1 MKKNKRTKTN
11 PKISKAL
18 KARHKAASQE
28 KIATDPDYICA
39 PKHNNSLAT
48 LIERYPNG
56 APDSVIA
63 RVLRIKP
70 EQVKAIFEKILTK
83 LKESYN

>member
-1 MKKNKRTKTN
+1 MKSKRIKNH
-11 PKISKAL
+11 KISKAL
-18 KARHKAASQE
+18 KARHRAIVQE
-28 KIATDPDYICA
+28 KILSDPDYVHS

-63 RVLRIKP
+63 KILRIKP
-70 EQVKAIFEKILTK
+70 DQVKTIFEKILTK